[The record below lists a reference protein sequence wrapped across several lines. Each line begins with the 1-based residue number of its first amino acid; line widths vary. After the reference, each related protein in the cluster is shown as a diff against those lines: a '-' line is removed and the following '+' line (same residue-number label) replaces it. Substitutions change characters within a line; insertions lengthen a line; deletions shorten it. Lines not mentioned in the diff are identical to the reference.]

1 MPLYLAAGGI
11 GLFALALL
19 VAAVVEARKVL
30 ALGRQGVRARA
41 TVRELKEQVLRM
53 RSDADQTL
61 RNDVVYAP
69 VFEFKA
75 PDGAVHRVEGDA
87 SSPPSYK
94 VGDEAWLLF
103 DPADP
108 RSAKVET
115 FAGLWLGALLMGLGG
130 SVTLALALFV
140 LWFASH

>member
-19 VAAVVEARKVL
+19 VSAVVEARKVL
-30 ALGRQGVRARA
+30 AFRQGSRARA
-41 TVRELKEQVLRM
+41 TVRELKKQVIRM
-53 RSDADQTL
+53 RSDDGQTDSD
-61 RNDVVYAP
+61 DVFYAP
-69 VFEFKA
+69 LFEFKA

-87 SSPPSYK
+87 SSPASYR
-94 VGDEAWLLF
+94 VGDEAWVLF

-108 RSAKVET
+108 RTAKVET
-115 FAGLWLGALLMGLGG
+115 FAGLWLGVVLKGLAGG
-130 SVTLALALFV
+130 VTFVVALFF